1 MKLRE
6 SMNQAVTKVNDV
18 GPVILLVA
26 KADAPHISGRQHY
39 LSRKWQERDSF
50 VGVSGDG
57 MIQDG
62 LFVNLGDLHCS
73 ATRVERRYAETSLK
87 GQGLANDF
95 AEVGLE
101 GSTRSGIRTRTWG
114 SVQQVN
120 ASFNTGSLNPRRL
133 CK

>member
-18 GPVILLVA
+18 GSVMFNVT
-26 KADAPHISGRQHY
+26 KVDAPHFSGRQY
-39 LSRKWQERDSF
+39 YFSRKWQERNSF
-50 VGVSGDG
+50 VGVLDDG

-73 ATRVERRYAETSLK
+73 ATRVERRYAKTSCK
-87 GQGLANDF
+87 RQELANDF

-101 GSTRSGIRTRTWG
+101 GSTLSEIRTRTWG
-114 SVQQVN
+114 SVQQIN
-120 ASFNTGSLNPRRL
+120 ASFNTGSLNPPRL
-133 CK
+133 IK

>member
-1 MKLRE
+1 
-6 SMNQAVTKVNDV
+6 MNDL
-18 GPVILLVA
+18 GPVIFNVA
-26 KADAPHISGRQHY
+26 KADAPHFSGRQY
-39 LSRKWQERDSF
+39 YFSRKWQERNSF

-73 ATRVERRYAETSLK
+73 VTKVERRYAKTSLK

-95 AEVGLE
+95 AEIGLE
-101 GSTRSGIRTRTWG
+101 GSTRSEIKTRTWG

-120 ASFNTGSLNPRRL
+120 ASFNTSSLNPPRL
-133 CK
+133 IR